1 MGWPYG
7 VAGPSCN
14 QSNTNIL
21 NHDFTHRTHMEIFNQ
36 TYYPTELTDWYMDD
50 WISRTY
56 GHTRTKQVASVEI
69 LHHTTSQSVRYY
81 VDFYRG
87 EYLEDLLERERAE
100 L

>member
-1 MGWPYG
+1 
-7 VAGPSCN
+7 
-14 QSNTNIL
+14 
-21 NHDFTHRTHMEIFNQ
+21 MEIFNQ